1 MRGEE
6 LADDAPD
13 NGAPGGGVEG
23 DEEAREDDHGLAG
36 RRGVGGIGIVERKGA
51 DGGEDEEADR
61 HADTAY
67 D

>member
-13 NGAPGGGVEG
+13 DGAPGGGVEG
-23 DEEAREDDHGLAG
+23 DEEAGEDDHGLAG
-36 RRGVGGIGIVERKGA
+36 RRGVAGSGVVECKGA